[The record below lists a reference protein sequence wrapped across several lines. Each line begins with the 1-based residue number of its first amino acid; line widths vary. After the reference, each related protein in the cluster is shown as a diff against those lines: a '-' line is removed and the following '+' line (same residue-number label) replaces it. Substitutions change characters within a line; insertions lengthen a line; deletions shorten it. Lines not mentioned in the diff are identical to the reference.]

1 MRARPALLPG
11 VGIQVARR
19 RRWPDYPAGVTSSGH
34 ARLGRGIVASGLL
47 AAGALV
53 LWLIAISASWLSG
66 CPEGSGTAS
75 AGLEQSASPWPPGA
89 QCLAEA
95 PASGLYVHEAL
106 PWAEVAIVGLL
117 AAAVIVLVAGVVGAI
132 RGLRWRDDR
141 VGSPV

>member
-1 MRARPALLPG
+1 
-11 VGIQVARR
+11 
-19 RRWPDYPAGVTSSGH
+19 VTSSGH
-34 ARLGRGIVASGLL
+34 ARLGRGIVAGGLL
-47 AAGALV
+47 AAAALL
-53 LWLIAISASWLSG
+53 LWLTAICASWLSG

-75 AGLEQSASPWPPGA
+75 AGLEQSASAWPPGA

-106 PWAEVAIVGLL
+106 PWVKAAIVGLL

-141 VGSPV
+141 MGSPV